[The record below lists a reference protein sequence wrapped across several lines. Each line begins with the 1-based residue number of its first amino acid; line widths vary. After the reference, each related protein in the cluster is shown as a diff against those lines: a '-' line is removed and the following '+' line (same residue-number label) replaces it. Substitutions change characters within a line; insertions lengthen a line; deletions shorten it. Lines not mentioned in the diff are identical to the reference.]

1 MKRFTGETRGT
12 CPSNCT
18 WTSDVSP
25 TLKDRHCTGSKS
37 QPRPHPANR
46 SKLHLQLT
54 TQHST
59 RHHFINHPKLIRPC
73 SKYFPPPSPPRGVFR
88 AVFSLGFRA
97 LLLQVYCSGS
107 LFDRLVHFN
116 AVASQT
122 SKDVPHVHS
131 AASSTS
137 YLLKRNALND
147 WQRNCE
153 QSLSDPS
160 MAVHRGLG
168 LGLDRS
174 WWI

>member
-1 MKRFTGETRGT
+1 MKRFIRRLEAHAPPIVHG
-12 CPSNCT
+12 PH
-18 WTSDVSP
+18 VSP

-88 AVFSLGFRA
+88 AVFSLGCRA
-97 LLLQVYCSGS
+97 LLTDLGTVLDRCSTH
-107 LFDRLVHFN
+107 RLVYFN

-122 SKDVPHVHS
+122 WKDVPHVHS
-131 AASSTS
+131 VPSSIS
-137 YLLKRNALND
+137 HLVKRNALND
-147 WQRNCE
+147 
-153 QSLSDPS
+153 
-160 MAVHRGLG
+160 
-168 LGLDRS
+168 
-174 WWI
+174 